1 MDMSKSKRTDIIDDG
16 CSPDLVRG
24 AKFDGIF
31 EIPIIEKPSCIII
44 PKQIVPFTERNK
56 AVSKENAVGFYQMDQ
71 KFAEILISPADYIS
85 DLSRFGAIIS
95 PDCSLYRDEPLSV
108 QIANTYRN
116 RAVGSF
122 YQRKGLYVIPQI
134 RWGSEITYTKSVF
147 PERIAFLGVQ
157 KHSILSIGTYGC
169 IQTREDKYYYKAGLE
184 AMLITLEPDT
194 VLVYGSMPDSV
205 FGEYLHYT
213 RFVQFDDWTKTR
225 HGGES

>member
-1 MDMSKSKRTDIIDDG
+1 MDMSKSKRTAIIDDG